1 MDRVSTKRKKYFIS
15 IAFFIVF
22 IFTLIANIP
31 TWMLGN
37 IVQNYS
43 DKRLRLYDTDGT
55 FWKGSGLLVAIDAKK
70 QLHASPLL
78 HINWSIKP
86 GFTKF
91 IDLQFTVD
99 DHKIAD
105 IYLNKTGINMDKL
118 DLSLSVTQL
127 SELVDVAKDLGVS
140 GNINVSAEHIH
151 LGKQVEGV
159 FNIKLDNISSTI
171 SKVNPLG
178 SYVVQLNPATGKL
191 SVNTPSS
198 QDILMLNGDGNLNSL
213 TLKARV
219 NESHKEEML
228 QFITAMGIPQPDG
241 SYNLKIF

>member
-1 MDRVSTKRKKYFIS
+1 MNRVSVKRKKFLIS
-15 IAFFIVF
+15 IAFGFVF

-31 TWMLGN
+31 SWMLGD

-43 DKRLRLYDTDGT
+43 GKRLRLYDTGGT
-55 FWKGSGLLVAIDAKK
+55 FWKGNGLLVAVDAKK

-78 HINWSIKP
+78 HINWDLKL
-86 GFTKF
+86 GFSKF
-91 IDLQFTVD
+91 IDIQFTVD
-99 DHKIAD
+99 EHKIAD
-105 IYLNKTGINMDKL
+105 IYLNKTGVNMDKL

-127 SELVDVAKDLGVS
+127 SELVDIAKDLGVS
-140 GNINVSAEHIH
+140 GNINLSANHIH
-151 LGKQVEGV
+151 LGKKVDGV

-178 SYVVQLNPATGKL
+178 SYVVQLTPATGKIN
-191 SVNTPSS
+191 VNTPSS
-198 QDILMLNGDGNLNSL
+198 QDVLMLNGDGDTSSL

>member
-1 MDRVSTKRKKYFIS
+1 MDRISVKRKKYFIA
-15 IAFFIVF
+15 IAFVVVF

-31 TWMLGN
+31 CWVLGD

-43 DKRLRLYDTDGT
+43 GKRLRLYDTEGT
-55 FWKGSGLLVAIDAKK
+55 FWKGSGLLVAVDAKK

-78 HINWSIKP
+78 HINWNIKP
-86 GFTKF
+86 GFSKF
-91 IDLQFTVD
+91 IDIQFAVD
-99 DHKIAD
+99 EHKIAD
-105 IYLNKTGINMDKL
+105 IYLNKTGVNMDKL

-140 GNINVSAEHIH
+140 GNINLSAEHIH
-151 LGKQVEGV
+151 LGKKIDGV

-178 SYVVQLNPATGKL
+178 SYVVQLTPATGKV
-191 SVNTPSS
+191 SVSTPSS
-198 QDILMLNGDGNLNSL
+198 QDILMLSGDGDVSSL

>member
-1 MDRVSTKRKKYFIS
+1 MDRVSVKRKKYLIS
-15 IAFFIVF
+15 IAFVVVF

-31 TWMLGN
+31 SWILGD

-43 DKRLRLYDTDGT
+43 GKRLRLYDTEGT
-55 FWKGSGLLVAIDAKK
+55 FWKGSGLLVAVDAKK

-78 HINWSIKP
+78 HINWNIKS
-86 GFTKF
+86 GLSKF
-91 IDLQFTVD
+91 IDIQFAVD
-99 DHKIAD
+99 EHKIAD
-105 IYLNKTGINMDKL
+105 VYLNKTGVNMDKL

-140 GNINVSAEHIH
+140 GNINLSAAHIH
-151 LGKQVEGV
+151 LGKKIDGV

-178 SYVVQLNPATGKL
+178 SYVVQLTPATGKV
-191 SVNTPSS
+191 SVTTPSS
-198 QDILMLNGDGNLNSL
+198 QDILMLNGEGDVNSL

-219 NESHKEEML
+219 NESHKEKML